1 MCNSYTHYTGELT
14 PSDLDLVVSAMEPAC
29 DKWYGIGL
37 ALNLKRHDLER
48 ILLENFGMLND
59 VECLSTVISLWLKQ
73 VSPPSTWSSLVVA
86 LRQPQLGL
94 RSLANLIEEEHV
106 LEKIVAKGESNY
118 CFLQLLEYRGNLH
131 CLDRL
136 T

>member
-29 DKWYGIGL
+29 DKWYEIGL
-37 ALNLKRHDLER
+37 ALNLERLDRHR
-48 ILLENFGMLND
+48 IEWENRFIPDTSLR
-59 VECLSTVISLWLKQ
+59 TVISLWLKQ
-73 VSPPSTWSSLVVA
+73 SSRLSTWSSLVKA

-106 LEKIVAKGESNY
+106 LEKKMAEG
-118 CFLQLLEYRGNLH
+118 
-131 CLDRL
+131 
-136 T
+136 